1 MQLGGREGPAW
12 LSYFTVPRVDD
23 ALGRARSAG
32 GRIVTGPNEAPG
44 GNFTAVITDPQGAAF
59 GISGGR

>member
-1 MQLGGREGPAW
+1 MA
-12 LSYFTVPRVDD
+12 SYFTVLSVDD

-32 GRIVTGPNEAPG
+32 GRIATGPNEAPG
-44 GNFTAVITDPQGAAF
+44 GILTAVITDPQGAGF

>member
-1 MQLGGREGPAW
+1 MA
-12 LSYFTVPRVDD
+12 SYFTVLSVDD

-44 GNFTAVITDPQGAAF
+44 GILTAVITDPQGAGF